1 MVRAQNGEDFH
12 IFTVC
17 RVKGFFAYALGA
29 NRHRERTLCP
39 ARNTCLNAMPDMKKS
54 SHAHTQ
60 RFVK

>member
-17 RVKGFFAYALGA
+17 RVKVFFAYALGA

-39 ARNTCLNAMPDMKKS
+39 A
-54 SHAHTQ
+54 
-60 RFVK
+60 